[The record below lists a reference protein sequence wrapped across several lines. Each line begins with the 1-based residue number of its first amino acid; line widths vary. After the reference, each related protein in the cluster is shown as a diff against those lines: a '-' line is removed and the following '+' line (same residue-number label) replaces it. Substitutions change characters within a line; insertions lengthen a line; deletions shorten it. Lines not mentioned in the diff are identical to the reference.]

1 MIKTKDANKFAQPV
15 FNQNQCNLAIP
26 AVVMVTFMRPG

>member
-1 MIKTKDANKFAQPV
+1 MIKTKDANKSAQSV

-26 AVVMVTFMRPG
+26 AVVMVAFMRPG